1 MKFFL
6 YALAGIV
13 EAIKTERNVKIH
25 LLATVIVIILGLYYK
40 VSVVEWTILLLCIG
54 SVISLEMLNTA
65 IEKLCDLVMPE
76 YNEVIKKVKDIAA
89 GAVLFISIISFII
102 GCFIFIPKI
111 M

>member
-13 EAIKTERNVKIH
+13 EAITTERNIKIH
-25 LLATVIVIILGLYYK
+25 LLATSIVIILGTYYK
-40 VSVVEWTILLLCIG
+40 VSLIEWSILLLCIG

-65 IEKLCDLVMPE
+65 VEKLCDLVMP
-76 YNEVIKKVKDIAA
+76 
-89 GAVLFISIISFII
+89 LFVSIISFII
-102 GCFIFIPKI
+102 GCLIFIPKI

>member
-13 EAIKTERNVKIH
+13 EAIKTERNVRIH
-25 LLATVIVIILGLYYK
+25 ILATVIVIILGLYYK
-40 VSVVEWTILLLCIG
+40 VSLVEWSILLLCIG

-65 IEKLCDLVMPE
+65 IEKLCDFVMPE

-89 GAVLFISIISFII
+89 GAVLFFSIISFII